1 MGDHDHVKPAIEQIG
16 GTIDIWK
23 VSIKPGKPFVLGEV
37 NDRAL
42 FGLPGNPASAMVTFQ
57 LLILP
62 ALLKMQGA
70 SDCRLAKRRGE
81 LTEEFANKGD
91 RRHFVRVSINSQ
103 GQVVSTGGQRSHM
116 LGSLAKANALLDV
129 PPASRLTKGDLVE
142 VLMIED

>member
-1 MGDHDHVKPAIEQIG
+1 MH
-16 GTIDIWK
+16 
-23 VSIKPGKPFVLGEV
+23 
-37 NDRAL
+37 
-42 FGLPGNPASAMVTFQ
+42 
-57 LLILP
+57 
-62 ALLKMQGA
+62 
-70 SDCRLAKRRGE
+70 LAKRRGE